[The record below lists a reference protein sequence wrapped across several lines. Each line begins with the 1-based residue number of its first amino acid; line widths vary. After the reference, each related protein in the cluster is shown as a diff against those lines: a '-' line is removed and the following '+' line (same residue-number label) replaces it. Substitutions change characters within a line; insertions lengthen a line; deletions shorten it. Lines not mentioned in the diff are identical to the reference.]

1 MQKRTKPGSAGQ
13 REKEGDFSLWEDIG
27 NQLRIDACRA
37 VRVTKSG
44 HPTSSAS
51 IADIIAVLFFHPEGL
66 KFHPHNHRHFLNDR
80 IVLSKGHAAPIL
92 YAAFYRAGI
101 ISEKDLLSLRL
112 KDSLIEGHPV
122 PKIPFV
128 DVATGSLGQGLSVA
142 AGMAYSSKYFDHID
156 NHIYCITGDGEVA
169 EGSIWE
175 AAAFASKYN
184 LNNLTVFVDVNALG
198 QSQETMYAH
207 HTEVYEARFRA
218 FGFNTIV
225 VDGHSITDIVA
236 GLANSHSQTEK
247 PTALV
252 CRTLKGKGFVEK
264 VEGHLNWHG
273 KDLGGEFDPS
283 LQLLKSKIR
292 RENIDFTTFAP
303 VGDDHLAQ
311 PPHVKITPNYKETD
325 IVSTRK
331 AYGTGLLKAR
341 ESDSRVVGLDADT
354 KNSTFSITLLEKHPE
369 SFIECFIA
377 EQNMVG
383 VATGL
388 ACRQKIPFCS
398 TFATFFIRAADQ
410 IRIAGISGSKL
421 KMVGSHSGCSIGED
435 GPSQMA
441 LEDLAFFRTIPN
453 GIVLIPSD
461 AVSTEK
467 AVELAANYENGP
479 SFIRTARPDVK
490 ILFPNNE
497 QFELGKS
504 NSQFIQAKSSSRT
517 PRTS

>member
-1 MQKRTKPGSAGQ
+1 
-13 REKEGDFSLWEDIG
+13 
-27 NQLRIDACRA
+27 
-37 VRVTKSG
+37 
-44 HPTSSAS
+44 
-51 IADIIAVLFFHPEGL
+51 
-66 KFHPHNHRHFLNDR
+66 
-80 IVLSKGHAAPIL
+80 
-92 YAAFYRAGI
+92 
-101 ISEKDLLSLRL
+101 
-112 KDSLIEGHPV
+112 
-122 PKIPFV
+122 
-128 DVATGSLGQGLSVA
+128 
-142 AGMAYSSKYFDHID
+142 MAYSSKYFDHID

-207 HTEVYEARFRA
+207 HTEVYEARFKA

-225 VDGHSITDIVA
+225 VDGHSIAEIVA
-236 GLANSHSQTEK
+236 GLVNAHSQTEK

-283 LQLLKSKIR
+283 LQLLKSKIK
-292 RENIDFTTFAP
+292 REKIEFTTFAP
-303 VGDDHLAQ
+303 VGDDHVAE
-311 PPHVKITPNYKETD
+311 PPQVKITPNYKENE

-388 ACRQKIPFCS
+388 ACRQKIAFCS

-461 AVSTEK
+461 AVST
-467 AVELAANYENGP
+467 
-479 SFIRTARPDVK
+479 
-490 ILFPNNE
+490 
-497 QFELGKS
+497 
-504 NSQFIQAKSSSRT
+504 
-517 PRTS
+517 